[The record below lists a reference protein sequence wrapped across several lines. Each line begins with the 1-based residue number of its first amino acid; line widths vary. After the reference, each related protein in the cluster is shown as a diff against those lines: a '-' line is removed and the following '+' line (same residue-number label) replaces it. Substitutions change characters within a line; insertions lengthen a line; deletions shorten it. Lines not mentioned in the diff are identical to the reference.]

1 MCGIIGAYSRNKQV
15 EIKWIDDGLNLLRHR
30 GPDDSGLLRS
40 EDLKLVLGHRRLS
53 VIDLTDGGRQPMV
66 DDNTNSSLVFNG
78 EIYNYKKIRND
89 LRLLGHKFY
98 TDSDTEVL
106 LKAYLAWGIACLD
119 KLEGMFAFAIHD
131 PSNNS
136 LFLARDIAGEKPLYY
151 EMNGN
156 GFRFASEL
164 KAFIASS
171 NLEYKLDVNS
181 FECFLR
187 LGFIP
192 GSNCIASGINKLPPA
207 HALVYKMDTGVSTTW
222 RYWSTPIKN
231 HIHSPQEIVAKCE
244 NILENVI
251 GDQMVADVPLG
262 ILLSGGVDSSLIA
275 ALATRRADHVKTYTV
290 SFSGF
295 GSYDE
300 AVHADLVARH
310 LNTDHHTID
319 MGLVDVSLLAELARQ
334 YDEPII
340 DSSIIPTYLLCKCI
354 RQHCTVALGGDGADE
369 LFGGYKH
376 YSRIASILNSSSYF
390 PPALRILISK
400 LMLSMLPDGAR
411 GGSLLRVLSSDLRTH
426 TPILSNLFT
435 RKGVKNLLPLLKS
448 MGYVEDYWKKNE
460 LLDSDLVERLMKMD
474 FQNYLPEDILVKTD
488 RASMLAS
495 LELRSPFLD
504 KRVIE
509 FAYRDVPMSMKVT
522 GQNRKIVLKELA
534 KKILPKEF
542 DLKRKQGFSIPLALW
557 LKKGEWRIYFEG
569 ILLDKKSIFDALY
582 VRKLFS
588 EFDSGTPHQERLFGL
603 VMFELWRREY
613 KLNF

>member
-1 MCGIIGAYSRNKQV
+1 MCGIIGAYCRNNHV
-15 EIKWIDDGLNLLRHR
+15 EIEWIDDGLNLLRHR

-40 EDLKLVLGHRRLS
+40 DDSKLVLGHRRLS
-53 VIDLTDGGRQPMV
+53 VIDLTDGARQPMV
-66 DDNTNSSLVFNG
+66 DENTNSSLVFNG
-78 EIYNYKKIRND
+78 EIYNYKKIRDD
-89 LRLLGHKFY
+89 LRLLGYVFC
-98 TDSDTEVL
+98 TGSDTEVL
-106 LKAYLAWGIACLD
+106 LKAYLEWGIECLD

-131 PSNNS
+131 PSNKS

-151 EMNGN
+151 EINED

-171 NLEYKLDVNS
+171 NLEYKVDLNS

-187 LGFIP
+187 LGYIP

-207 HALVYKMDTGVSTTW
+207 HALVYKMDTGVATTW
-222 RYWSTPIKN
+222 RYWSAPILN
-231 HIHSPQEIVAKCE
+231 DIYSSQEVVAKCE
-244 NILENVI
+244 NILEIVI
-251 GDQMVADVPLG
+251 SDQMVADVPLG

-275 ALATRRADHVKTYTV
+275 ALATRRANHVKTYTV
-290 SFSGF
+290 TFSGF

-319 MGLVDVSLLAELARQ
+319 VGSVDVSLLAELARQ

-340 DSSIIPTYLLCKCI
+340 DSSMIPTYLLCKSI
-354 RQHCTVALGGDGADE
+354 RKHCTVALGGDGADE

-376 YSRIASILNSSSYF
+376 YSRIASIVNNSSYF
-390 PPALRILISK
+390 PVALRIFSSQ
-400 LMLSMLPDGAR
+400 LMLSLLPDGAR
-411 GGSLLRVLSSDLRTH
+411 GSNLLRALSSDFRIH

-435 RKGVKNLLPLLKS
+435 KKGVKNLLPLFKS
-448 MGYVEDYWKKNE
+448 MRYVEDYWKENE
-460 LLDSDLVERLMKMD
+460 SLDPDLVERLMKMD
-474 FQNYLPEDILVKTD
+474 FQNYLPGDILVKTD

-509 FAYRDVPMSMKVT
+509 FAYRDVPMSMKVA
-522 GQNRKIVLKELA
+522 GQNRKIILKELA

-557 LKKGEWRIYFEG
+557 LKKGEWRIYFED
-569 ILLDKKSIFDALY
+569 ILLNRKSIFDTLY
-582 VRKLFS
+582 VKKLFS
-588 EFDSGTPHQERLFGL
+588 EFDSGIPHQERLFGL